1 MKLITRDTDYAV
13 KALIFIARRKKGLT
27 SASELVAALNVPR
40 SFLRKILQLLNK
52 KRILNSYRGKGGGFA
67 LALAPKKIFLLDV
80 MRTFQGPLKI
90 NECMFKSAPC
100 PDKSACRL
108 RKKIN
113 NIQGHIIAEL
123 KEITLASLLKKG
135 AKK

>member
-13 KALIFIARRKKGLT
+13 RALCFIARRKKRLT
-27 SASELVAALNVPR
+27 SATELVAVLNVPR
-40 SFLRKILQLLNK
+40 SFLRKILQILNK
-52 KRILNSYRGKGGGFA
+52 KSILKSYKGRGGGFA
-67 LALAPKKIFLLDV
+67 LALAPKKIFLLDL
-80 MRTFQGPLKI
+80 MRIFQGPLKI
-90 NECMFKSAPC
+90 NECMLKDAPC
-100 PDKSACRL
+100 PDKGVCQL
-108 RKKIN
+108 RKKID